1 MSYCV
6 GDVLQ
11 ALDDLS
17 GGRCVKTSADW
28 SRNPFVVTKSSDIP
42 GKAVT
47 ETPGLVWGDPD
58 MKVHKIA
65 VMMTLTESAIELAAA
80 TGVNAI
86 VSHHPIAD
94 AANSGGVLIKYYLG
108 IYGLAAFELH
118 EAFHGL
124 HPGIAYLHG
133 HKPFYANV
141 AYDNIPGNIVYL
153 GDALPQISTVGDM
166 IDRLDKLMHVSVAE
180 QMLQAEKKIRG
191 CCDIVETSLAARSRI
206 LVGKRENPM
215 KRVIH
220 MFPHTGFTAKHLQTL
235 VQENPDVDTLIA
247 SISRVYPG
255 HELIAKAQEL
265 GLNFVCGNSHALEI
279 FENGLPL
286 AYALQAHLPEA
297 EIVIFRERVTST
309 PLEQFGSPEI
319 KEYAQT
325 MASTYLTKK

>member
-6 GDVLQ
+6 RDILQ

-28 SRNPFVVTKSSDIP
+28 SKNPFVVTKSSDIP

-58 MKVHKIA
+58 MQVKKIA

-80 TGVNAI
+80 TGVNA
-86 VSHHPIAD
+86 VVAHHPIAD

-133 HKPFYANV
+133 HKPFYVNV
-141 AYDNIPGNIVYL
+141 AYDSIPGNIVYL
-153 GDALPQISTVGDM
+153 GDALPQINTVGDM
-166 IDRLDKLMHVSVAE
+166 IDRLDRLMHVSVAE
-180 QMLQAEKKIRG
+180 QMLEAEKKIRD
-191 CCDIVETSLAARSRI
+191 CCDIAETSLAARCRI
-206 LVGKRENPM
+206 LAGKRENPM

-220 MFPHTGFTAKHLQTL
+220 MFPHTGFTAKHLETL
-235 VQENPDVDTLIA
+235 VKENPDVDTLIA

-255 HELIAKAQEL
+255 HALITKAQEL

-286 AYALQAHLPEA
+286 AYALKTHLPEA

-325 MASTYLTKK
+325 MANTYLK